1 MKEAIAIAILYGIAI
16 YIFSKKAMEQFREIN
31 AIVLQKLIELGGEE
45 E

>member
-1 MKEAIAIAILYGIAI
+1 MKEAVAIAVLYGIAL

-31 AIVLQKLIELGGEE
+31 AILLKKLIELGGEE